1 MSNAV
6 PMIEC
11 ASTPGDTGAGRRR
24 APARAA

>member
-1 MSNAV
+1 MSDAA
-6 PMIEC
+6 PTIEC